1 MPPQPTVQRTETM
14 SLEIR
19 TTATKPG
26 APPVSI
32 VFAHNHPNFPKGET
46 IPLSPGSPYKVSCEY
61 EVKITPTPKQAQ
73 ETRAT
78 NNPPSPAATRAPSST
93 ATKAVPT
100 SHGKHQHPP
109 ARASSSATQSTR
121 SGIPARNASS
131 TATPAT
137 KTKQAGVAPS
147 VTTAPRAN
155 ANANGPI
162 LSRTKS
168 EATRAIYTRAAPAAT
183 DAARGSCK
191 NDSRST
197 SSSSSSVRYPSTDDH
212 DCYWCDCPKL
222 PLPSG
227 LIPTTPLAGEAREH
241 SRHPVGVPER
251 SMAWD
256 ARYSV
261 VRPPEDILPPGPEDE
276 YECVRVTQR
285 RVHINSKTVRDLS
298 GPQWVHQV
306 ASWTESKSRDQNNN
320 LHFVRESHNLEQI
333 LR

>member
-19 TTATKPG
+19 TTAAKPR
-26 APPVSI
+26 APPASI

-93 ATKAVPT
+93 ATKAIPT

-109 ARASSSATQSTR
+109 AKASSSATQSTR
-121 SGIPARNASS
+121 SGIPALNSSS
-131 TATPAT
+131 TSAPAT
-137 KTKQAGVAPS
+137 KTKQLRAAPS

-155 ANANGPI
+155 ANGPI
-162 LSRTKS
+162 VPRTKP
-168 EATRAIYTRAAPAAT
+168 EATRAISTRAAPVAT
-183 DAARGSCK
+183 DATTNSCK
-191 NDSRST
+191 NDGRSTT
-197 SSSSSSVRYPSTDDH
+197 SSSGSSVRYRSANDH
-212 DCYWCDCPKL
+212 ECYWCDCPKL

-227 LIPTTPLAGEAREH
+227 LVPMTALAGEGLEH
-241 SRHPVGVPER
+241 SRHPVGVAER
-251 SMAWD
+251 NMAWD
-256 ARYSV
+256 SRSSV
-261 VRPPEDILPPGPEDE
+261 VHPPADILPPGPEDE

-285 RVHINSKTVRDLS
+285 RVHIKSKTVRDLS
-298 GPQWVHQV
+298 GKHPTY
-306 ASWTESKSRDQNNN
+306 APKIS
-320 LHFVRESHNLEQI
+320 FI
-333 LR
+333 LI